1 MVALPEQQAP
11 RRVTLA
17 IHLDLGTGGVRVEGP
32 INDRILCY
40 GMLEVARDQIKDFDP
55 AKAAGALQIVKAGLA
70 T

>member
-17 IHLDLGTGGVRVEGP
+17 IHYDLAAGQVRIEGP
-32 INDRILCY
+32 IAEKLLCY

-55 AKAAGALQIVKAGLA
+55 AKAAGSLQIVKAGLA